1 LLEFSKPNLDNSYYI
16 RKYVVITKGNMID
29 IKKPESV
36 LIVLILI
43 VGSVVGYYV
52 IISIPSQKYSLD
64 IDAIKD
70 PESLFVN
77 SRVILKNTGL
87 SPVNNINIVYD
98 NNLKYMTKINS
109 LNPGQTVIISP
120 PAGAPLKNL
129 QVTSQEGISLSKD
142 FRSPVKLPG
151 MIGS

>member
-1 LLEFSKPNLDNSYYI
+1 
-16 RKYVVITKGNMID
+16 MID
-29 IKKPESV
+29 IKRPESV

-43 VGSVVGYYV
+43 VGGVVGYYV

-87 SPVNNINIVYD
+87 STVNNINIVYD

-109 LNPGQTVIISP
+109 LNPGQTIIISP
-120 PAGAPLKNL
+120 PVGAPLNNL

>member
-1 LLEFSKPNLDNSYYI
+1 
-16 RKYVVITKGNMID
+16 MIN
-29 IKKPESV
+29 IKRPESV

-43 VGSVVGYYV
+43 VGSVIGYYV

-87 SPVNNINIVYD
+87 STVNNINIVYD
-98 NNLKYMTKINS
+98 NNLKYLTKINS

-129 QVTSQEGISLSKD
+129 HVTSQEGISLSKD

>member
-1 LLEFSKPNLDNSYYI
+1 
-16 RKYVVITKGNMID
+16 MID
-29 IKKPESV
+29 VKRPESV

-43 VGSVVGYYV
+43 VGGVVGYYV

-87 SPVNNINIVYD
+87 STVNNINIVYD
-98 NNLKYMTKINS
+98 NNAKYMTKINS
-109 LNPGQTVIISP
+109 LNPGQTIIISP

-129 QVTSQEGISLSKD
+129 SVTSQEGISLSKD

>member
-1 LLEFSKPNLDNSYYI
+1 
-16 RKYVVITKGNMID
+16 MID
-29 IKKPESV
+29 IKRPESV

-87 SPVNNINIVYD
+87 STVNNINIVYD

-109 LNPGQTVIISP
+109 LDPGQTIIISP
-120 PAGAPLKNL
+120 PAGAPLINL
-129 QVTSQEGISLSKD
+129 HVTSQEGISLSKD

>member
-1 LLEFSKPNLDNSYYI
+1 
-16 RKYVVITKGNMID
+16 MID
-29 IKKPESV
+29 IKRPESV

-43 VGSVVGYYV
+43 VGGVVGYYI

-87 SPVNNINIVYD
+87 STVNNINIVYD

-109 LNPGQTVIISP
+109 LNPGQTIIISP
-120 PAGAPLKNL
+120 PVGAPLNNL